1 MRSSGLVMVP
11 DVSNLSVPSTLPV
24 VPKALGKLRHVF
36 SSSLLS
42 VQRKPNPLGFRSAKR
57 IICVL
62 VDGLGAENILQR
74 SGHAPWLSSQIK
86 SGAVSH
92 AGFPSTTSAN
102 IASFATG
109 LTPGE
114 HGLIGHQVF
123 DRVFDEKIN
132 LLTGWNERTDSNIW
146 QPNQTV
152 SEMAFAAGIA
162 CHVIGHEEY
171 RNTGY
176 TQATMRQADYI
187 ATESMA
193 DRFETARKILK
204 TAGESITYL
213 YIPELDKFGH
223 RNGWQSA
230 GWAHLLEELDAHLA
244 KLAAALPKDC
254 AMVVTADH
262 GMIDSELEQRLVID
276 DFVEQGGML
285 EWFGGDTRVAYL
297 YLKDPSA
304 AEVLKQNLESKSALF
319 QTVLTK
325 DAIDANWFGPVGEL
339 ASQRL
344 PEVMLLA
351 RSNFTLFHSVYSK
364 KRSIEMIAHHGGLS
378 SNELR
383 IPLVRVGL

>member
-1 MRSSGLVMVP
+1 MVP

-42 VQRKPNPLGFRSAKR
+42 TQRKPNPLGFRSAKR

-74 SGHAPWLSSQIK
+74 SGHAPWLAVQVRA
-86 SGAVSH
+86 GAVAH

-132 LLTGWNERTDSNIW
+132 LLTGWNERTDPAIW
-146 QPNQTV
+146 QPNPTV
-152 SEMAFAAGIA
+152 SELAFAAGIA
-162 CHVIGHEEY
+162 CNVIGHEEY

-176 TQATMRQADYI
+176 TQATMRKAEYV
-187 ATESMA
+187 AAESMA
-193 DRFETARKILK
+193 ERFDAARKILN
-204 TAGESITYL
+204 TPGESISYL
-213 YIPELDKFGH
+213 YIPELDKYGH
-223 RNGWQSA
+223 RYGWQSP
-230 GWAHLLEELDAHLA
+230 GWANLLEELDGLLA
-244 KLAAALPKDC
+244 KLSATLPKDC
-254 AMVVTADH
+254 GLVVTADH
-262 GMIDSELEQRLVID
+262 GMIDSELDQHLVID
-276 DFVEQGGML
+276 DAVEQGGLL

-304 AEVLKQNLESKSALF
+304 ASDLQQRLESQSALY
-319 QTVLTK
+319 QAVLTK
-325 DAIDANWFGPVGEL
+325 DAIAANWFGAVGEL

-344 PEVMLLA
+344 PELMLLA

-383 IPLVRVGL
+383 IPLIRVGI

>member
-1 MRSSGLVMVP
+1 MVP

-42 VQRKPNPLGFRSAKR
+42 VQRKPNPLTFRSAKR
-57 IICVL
+57 IVCVL

-74 SGHAPWLSSQIK
+74 SGHAPWLSAQIK

-123 DRVFDEKIN
+123 DRFFDEKIN
-132 LLTGWNERTDSNIW
+132 LLTGWNERTDPAIW

-152 SEMAFAAGIA
+152 SEMAYEVGIS
-162 CHVIGHEEY
+162 CNVIGHEEY

-176 TQATMRQADYI
+176 TKATMRKAEYI
-187 ATESMA
+187 AAESMA
-193 DRFETARKILK
+193 DRFDAARSILNA
-204 TAGESITYL
+204 AGESITYL
-213 YIPELDKFGH
+213 YIPELDKYGH

-230 GWAHLLEELDAHLA
+230 GWANLLEELDGHLA
-244 KLAAALPKDC
+244 KLAATLPKDC

-276 DFVEQGGML
+276 DAVEQGGLL

-297 YLKDPSA
+297 YLKDPSS
-304 AEVLKQNLESKSALF
+304 AEAMQQSLETQSALY
-319 QTVLTK
+319 QAVLTK
-325 DAIDANWFGPVGEL
+325 DAIEANWFGPVGQL
-339 ASQRL
+339 AGHRL
-344 PEVMLLA
+344 PELMLLA

-383 IPLVRVGL
+383 IPLIRVGV

>member
-1 MRSSGLVMVP
+1 MVP

-42 VQRKPNPLGFRSAKR
+42 VQRKPNPLTFRSAKR
-57 IICVL
+57 IVCVL

-74 SGHAPWLSSQIK
+74 SGHAPWLSAQIK

-123 DRVFDEKIN
+123 DRFFDEKIN
-132 LLTGWNERTDSNIW
+132 LLTGWNERTDPAIW

-152 SEMAFAAGIA
+152 SEMAFEAGIS
-162 CHVIGHEEY
+162 CNVIGHEEY

-176 TQATMRQADYI
+176 TKVTMRKAEYI
-187 ATESMA
+187 AAESMA
-193 DRFETARKILK
+193 DRFDAARSILNA
-204 TAGESITYL
+204 AGESITYL
-213 YIPELDKFGH
+213 YIPELDKYGH

-230 GWAHLLEELDAHLA
+230 GWANLLEELDGHLA
-244 KLAAALPKDC
+244 KLAATLPKDC

-262 GMIDSELEQRLVID
+262 GMIDSVLEQRLVID
-276 DFVEQGGML
+276 DAVEQGGLL

-297 YLKDPSA
+297 YLKDSSA
-304 AEVLKQNLESKSALF
+304 AEAMQQSLETQSALY
-319 QTVLTK
+319 QAVLTK
-325 DAIDANWFGPVGEL
+325 DAIEANWFGPVGQL

-344 PEVMLLA
+344 PELMLLA

-383 IPLVRVGL
+383 IPLIRVGV

>member
-1 MRSSGLVMVP
+1 M
-11 DVSNLSVPSTLPV
+11 
-24 VPKALGKLRHVF
+24 F

-42 VQRKPNPLGFRSAKR
+42 VQRKPNPLNFKGAKR

-74 SGHAPWLSSQIK
+74 AGHAPWLSAQVRA
-86 SGAVSH
+86 GAVSH

-132 LLTGWNERTDSNIW
+132 LLTGWNERTDPVLW

-152 SEMAFAAGIA
+152 SEMALAAGVG
-162 CHVIGHEEY
+162 CNVVGHEEY
-171 RNTGY
+171 RSTGY
-176 TQATMRQADYI
+176 TSATMRTAEYVT
-187 ATESMA
+187 AESMT
-193 DRFETARKILK
+193 DRFDAARRILSSP
-204 TAGESITYL
+204 GESITYL
-213 YIPELDKFGH
+213 YIPELDKYGH
-223 RNGWQSA
+223 RYGWQSP
-230 GWAHLLEELDAHLA
+230 GWANLLEELDGLLSRFAS
-244 KLAAALPKDC
+244 ALPKDC
-254 AMVVTADH
+254 ALVVTADH
-262 GMIDSELEQRLVID
+262 GMIDSELEHHLVID
-276 DFVEQGGML
+276 DAVEQGGLL
-285 EWFGGDTRVAYL
+285 EWFGGDTRVGFL
-297 YLKDPSA
+297 YLKDASSA
-304 AEVLKQNLESKSALF
+304 RDLQQRLEPQSALY
-319 QTVLTK
+319 QAVLTE
-325 DAIDANWFGPVGEL
+325 DAVSANWFGPVGEL

-344 PEVMLLA
+344 PELMLLA

-383 IPLVRVGL
+383 IPLIRVGI

>member
-1 MRSSGLVMVP
+1 MVP

-36 SSSLLS
+36 SSSLLAT
-42 VQRKPNPLGFRSAKR
+42 QRKPNPLGFRSAKR

-74 SGHAPWLSSQIK
+74 SGHAPWLAAQVRT
-86 SGAVSH
+86 GAVAH

-132 LLTGWNERTDSNIW
+132 LLTGWNERTDPAIW
-146 QPNQTV
+146 QPNPTV
-152 SEMAFAAGIA
+152 SEQAFAAGISSN
-162 CHVIGHEEY
+162 VIGHEEY

-176 TQATMRQADYI
+176 TQATMRKAEYI
-187 ATESMA
+187 AAESMA
-193 DRFETARKILK
+193 ERFDAARKILNSP
-204 TAGESITYL
+204 GESISYL
-213 YIPELDKFGH
+213 YIPELDKYGH
-223 RNGWQSA
+223 RYGWQSP
-230 GWAHLLEELDAHLA
+230 GWANLLEELDGLLA
-244 KLAAALPKDC
+244 KLSASLPKDC
-254 AMVVTADH
+254 GLVVTADH
-262 GMIDSELEQRLVID
+262 GMIDSELDQHLVID
-276 DFVEQGGML
+276 EAVEQGGLL

-297 YLKDPSA
+297 YLKDPA
-304 AEVLKQNLESKSALF
+304 ASSDLQQRLESQSALY
-319 QTVLTK
+319 QAVLTK
-325 DAIDANWFGPVGEL
+325 DAIAANWFGPVREL

-344 PEVMLLA
+344 PELMLLA

-383 IPLVRVGL
+383 IPLIRVGI

>member
-1 MRSSGLVMVP
+1 MVP

-42 VQRKPNPLGFRSAKR
+42 VQRKPNALNFRSAKR

-74 SGHAPWLSSQIK
+74 SGHAPWLSAQVK
-86 SGAVSH
+86 AGAVSH

-132 LLTGWNERTDSNIW
+132 LLTGWNERTDPSIW

-152 SEMAFAAGIA
+152 SEMAFDAGVG
-162 CHVIGHEEY
+162 CNVIGHEEY

-176 TQATMRQADYI
+176 TDATMRKAEYV
-187 ATESMA
+187 AAESMV
-193 DRFETARKILK
+193 DRFDAARKILNSP
-204 TAGESITYL
+204 GESISYL
-213 YIPELDKFGH
+213 YIPELDKYGH
-223 RNGWQSA
+223 RFGWQSP
-230 GWAHLLEELDAHLA
+230 GWANLLEELDGLLA
-244 KLAAALPKDC
+244 KFAATLPKDC
-254 AMVVTADH
+254 ALVVTADH
-262 GMIDSELEQRLVID
+262 GMIDSELDQHLVID
-276 DFVEQGGML
+276 DAVEQGGLL
-285 EWFGGDTRVAYL
+285 EWFGGDTRVGYL
-297 YLKDPSA
+297 YLKDPA
-304 AEVLKQNLESKSALF
+304 AAKDFQQRLEPQSALY
-319 QTVLTK
+319 QAVLTK

-344 PEVMLLA
+344 PELMLLA

-383 IPLVRVGL
+383 IPLIRVGV

>member
-1 MRSSGLVMVP
+1 MVP

-42 VQRKPNPLGFRSAKR
+42 VQRKPNPLTFRSAKR
-57 IICVL
+57 IVCVL

-74 SGHAPWLSSQIK
+74 SGHAPWLSAQIK

-123 DRVFDEKIN
+123 DRFFDEKIN
-132 LLTGWNERTDSNIW
+132 LLTGWNERTDPAIW

-152 SEMAFAAGIA
+152 SEMAFEAGIS
-162 CHVIGHEEY
+162 CNVIGHEEY
-171 RNTGY
+171 RSTGY
-176 TQATMRQADYI
+176 TNATMRKAEYI
-187 ATESMA
+187 AAESMA
-193 DRFETARKILK
+193 DRFDAARSILNA
-204 TAGESITYL
+204 AGESITYL
-213 YIPELDKFGH
+213 YIPELDKYGH
-223 RNGWQSA
+223 RNGCQSA
-230 GWAHLLEELDAHLA
+230 GWANLLEELDGHLA
-244 KLAAALPKDC
+244 KLAATLPKDC

-276 DFVEQGGML
+276 DAVEQGGLL

-304 AEVLKQNLESKSALF
+304 AEAMQQSLENQSALY
-319 QTVLTK
+319 QAVLTK
-325 DAIDANWFGPVGEL
+325 DAIEANWFGPVGQL

-344 PEVMLLA
+344 PELMLLA

-383 IPLVRVGL
+383 IPLIRVGV

>member
-1 MRSSGLVMVP
+1 M
-11 DVSNLSVPSTLPV
+11 
-24 VPKALGKLRHVF
+24 F

-42 VQRKPNPLGFRSAKR
+42 VQRKPNPLTFRSAKR
-57 IICVL
+57 IVCIL

-74 SGHAPWLSSQIK
+74 SGHAPWLSAQIK

-123 DRVFDEKIN
+123 DRFFDEKIN
-132 LLTGWNERTDSNIW
+132 LLTGWNERTDPAIW

-152 SEMAFAAGIA
+152 SEMAFEAGIS
-162 CHVIGHEEY
+162 CNVIGHEEY
-171 RNTGY
+171 RSTGY
-176 TQATMRQADYI
+176 TSATMRKAEYI
-187 ATESMA
+187 AAESMA
-193 DRFETARKILK
+193 DRFDAARSILNA
-204 TAGESITYL
+204 AGESITYL
-213 YIPELDKFGH
+213 YIPELDKYGH

-230 GWAHLLEELDAHLA
+230 GWANLLEELDGHLA
-244 KLAAALPKDC
+244 KLAATLPKDC

-262 GMIDSELEQRLVID
+262 GMIDSDLEQRLVID
-276 DFVEQGGML
+276 AAVEQGGLL

-304 AEVLKQNLESKSALF
+304 ADAMQQSLETQSAF
-319 QTVLTK
+319 YQAVLTK
-325 DAIDANWFGPVGEL
+325 DAIEANWFGPVGQL

-344 PEVMLLA
+344 PEVVLLA

-383 IPLVRVGL
+383 IPLIRVGV

>member
-1 MRSSGLVMVP
+1 ML
-11 DVSNLSVPSTLPV
+11 STLPV

-36 SSSLLS
+36 SSGLLA
-42 VQRKPNPLGFRSAKR
+42 VQRKPNPLSFRSSKR
-57 IICVL
+57 IVCVL

-74 SGHAPWLSSQIK
+74 SGHAPWLSAHVK
-86 SGAVSH
+86 AGAVSH

-132 LLTGWNERTDSNIW
+132 LLTGWNERTDPIVW

-152 SEMAFAAGIA
+152 SEMAFTSGVG

-176 TQATMRQADYI
+176 TLATMRKAEYV
-187 ATESMA
+187 AAESMV
-193 DRFETARKILK
+193 DRFDAARTILNSS
-204 TAGESITYL
+204 GESITYL
-213 YIPELDKFGH
+213 YIPELDKYGH
-223 RNGWQSA
+223 RYGWQSP
-230 GWAHLLEELDAHLA
+230 GWANILEELDGLLA
-244 KLAAALPKDC
+244 KFAATLPKDC
-254 AMVVTADH
+254 ALVVTADH
-262 GMIDSELEQRLVID
+262 GMMDSEMNQHLVID
-276 DFVEQGGML
+276 DAVEQGGLL
-285 EWFGGDTRVAYL
+285 EWFGGDTRVGYL
-297 YLKDPSA
+297 YLKDASLA
-304 AEVLKQNLESKSALF
+304 KDLQQKLEPQGALY
-319 QTVLTK
+319 QAVLTK
-325 DAIDANWFGPVGEL
+325 DAIAANWFGPVGEL

-344 PEVMLLA
+344 PELMLLA

-383 IPLVRVGL
+383 IPLIRVGV